1 MFYSAVISIIG
12 FLILLLNGRTKVDQ
26 KERIPK
32 ESNVILIAPHR
43 SWLDPVFLALA
54 SYPMRFTFMAKKEIF
69 KNPLVRWLAEKM
81 NAFPVD
87 RENPGPSAIKTPVKT
102 LKEGNLSL
110 MMFPSGTRHAT
121 DLKGGA
127 ITIAKLSGKPIV
139 PAVYSGPYTLKDVLR
154 RRKAIVRYGEPI
166 IVERSTRLDHDTIKR
181 LSTEIQESFDLIEKE
196 IQNDH

>member
-69 KNPLVRWLAEKM
+69 NNPLVRWLAEKM

-139 PAVYSGPYTLKDVLR
+139 PAVYSGPYTLK
-154 RRKAIVRYGEPI
+154 
-166 IVERSTRLDHDTIKR
+166 
-181 LSTEIQESFDLIEKE
+181 
-196 IQNDH
+196 